1 MTRKRRSISILDPY
15 SDEIRKL
22 AAEGLSDARI
32 AAALEIDAD
41 GQMVDRWRKK
51 NGVPRAKT
59 EYVSALDPYKDEIRR
74 MYLDDGLT
82 DSLIA
87 QSLPIEVSEN
97 SVYSYR
103 TKKLGIKSDRK
114 RKAGRFNME
123 ARFEEIKDEL
133 PEAWERSMQLH
144 KTQKRMVGS
153 AKRVGEQ
160 FGVSASTASR
170 WLARL
175 GLVET
180 RIDGKIAAK
189 KALDLF
195 DEGLSVPSIAKEIGA
210 SEESVRN
217 WLKAQGRD
225 LSNYFQ
231 RMTHQEKMAWRRAIS
246 EAKAKSVAGSGQ
258 YSYDGVRL
266 DSPQEVVFAEHC
278 DRVGLSWQPYD
289 RAGMGV
295 CEVAFGEQIIRYA
308 PDFVVGD
315 IAVEIKGIYDETA
328 ATKVKAW
335 RTAKGPLALIM
346 KDQLFDFEDAQ
357 TARDAMVVLR
367 GACYLDPEAE
377 EAFWEDKSD
386 QYGTSDGAIAAEE

>member
-1 MTRKRRSISILDPY
+1 MIKKRRSTKILDPY
-15 SDEIRKL
+15 ADEIRRL

-32 AAALEIDAD
+32 AAALEIDVD

-51 NGVPRAKT
+51 NGVPRVKT
-59 EYVSALDPYKDEIRR
+59 KYVSALDPYQEDIRR
-74 MYLDDGLT
+74 MYLEDGLT
-82 DSLIA
+82 DGLIA
-87 QSLPIEVSEN
+87 QKLPIEVSEN

-133 PEAWERSMQLH
+133 PEAWERSMQWH

-160 FGVSASTASR
+160 FGVSASTASK
-170 WLARL
+170 WLTRL

-180 RIDGKIAAK
+180 RIDGKVAAK
-189 KALDLF
+189 KALNLF
-195 DEGLSVPSIAKEIGA
+195 DEGCSVPSIAKEIGA

-278 DRVGLSWQPYD
+278 DRLGLSWLPYD

-328 ATKVKAW
+328 AMKVKAW

-346 KDQLFDFEDAQ
+346 KDQLFEFEDAQ

-367 GACYLDPEAE
+367 GACYLNPEAE
-377 EAFWEDKSD
+377 EAFWENSSQPDGSSD
-386 QYGTSDGAIAAEE
+386 SAIAAEE